1 MTGEQWANTVGVLNQ
16 GALSWYATI
25 TNKPVQSGQPT
36 SLMRTVT
43 GTDLGGG
50 ATIMGQSV
58 SPLSLLVLAGILVAG
73 VVLVIKR

>member
-36 SLMRTVT
+36 SLMRQVT

-50 ATIMGQSV
+50 ATIGGQTI
-58 SPLSLLVLAGILVAG
+58 SPVSLLVLAGILVG
-73 VVLVIKR
+73 GIVLIVRR